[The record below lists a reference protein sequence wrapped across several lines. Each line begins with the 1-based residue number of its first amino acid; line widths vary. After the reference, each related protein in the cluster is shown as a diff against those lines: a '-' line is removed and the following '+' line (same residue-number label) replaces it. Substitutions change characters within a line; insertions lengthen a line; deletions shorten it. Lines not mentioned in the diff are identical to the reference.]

1 MIVTAALSSSWRPHL
16 LVAGVAFVVGV
27 VWPTAPPV
35 ALAEAPMV
43 LLPTATMVTTT
54 ATATATAT
62 TTKTTTPTAPT
73 VAFLAVGSS
82 TDVWIEPVPAV
93 GTGGLLGFRL
103 ASVRPGSAWQRA
115 GLKDGDVVV
124 SIDGEGVKDLS
135 QVLTVLS
142 GRPSCSVRFLRG
154 ERELTATLVL
164 L

>member
-62 TTKTTTPTAPT
+62 ATTTAPT

-154 ERELTATLVL
+154 ERELTATLGL